1 MLDKHAPVKKCIR
14 KEQKLAL
21 KPWVTN
27 GNKKSISLRHKLYN
41 EMIQAN
47 DDQIKKKT
55 QEIYKTYRNKIVDLL
70 RVSRK
75 CHYQKY
81 FNENKKSSSAIW
93 QGIHDIAYSRKSKKN
108 TTPSSL
114 LIDGKTI
121 TNSKDMVENFNVF
134 FTSIG
139 TKLQSNIPPTRRHYI
154 DYLKHL
160 NPKTFFIS
168 PKTPNEIK
176 NNKFYKK

>member
-47 DDQIKKKT
+47 DDQIKKKI

-75 CHYQKY
+75 CH
-81 FNENKKSSSAIW
+81 
-93 QGIHDIAYSRKSKKN
+93 
-108 TTPSSL
+108 
-114 LIDGKTI
+114 
-121 TNSKDMVENFNVF
+121 
-134 FTSIG
+134 
-139 TKLQSNIPPTRRHYI
+139 
-154 DYLKHL
+154 
-160 NPKTFFIS
+160 
-168 PKTPNEIK
+168 
-176 NNKFYKK
+176 

>member
-47 DDQIKKKT
+47 DDQIKKKI
-55 QEIYKTYRNKIVDLL
+55 QEIHKTYRNKIVDLL

-75 CHYQKY
+75 CH
-81 FNENKKSSSAIW
+81 
-93 QGIHDIAYSRKSKKN
+93 
-108 TTPSSL
+108 
-114 LIDGKTI
+114 
-121 TNSKDMVENFNVF
+121 
-134 FTSIG
+134 
-139 TKLQSNIPPTRRHYI
+139 
-154 DYLKHL
+154 
-160 NPKTFFIS
+160 
-168 PKTPNEIK
+168 
-176 NNKFYKK
+176 